1 MTEETKSKPILCLDF
16 DGVLHNYTTGWRGA
30 KIISDG
36 PVDGAM
42 EFLRDAVELFTIH
55 IYSSRS
61 NLEGGI
67 SSMKNWLEICLLEK
81 FGNQLAYLIFDPI
94 VFPTSK
100 PPAFVTID
108 DRAITFTGT
117 FPNVDE
123 LLQFKPWNKT

>member
-16 DGVLHNYTTGWRGA
+16 DGVLHNYTSGWRGA
-30 KIISDG
+30 KIIPDG

-42 EFLRDAVELFTIH
+42 EFLRDAVEIFTIH

-61 NLEGGI
+61 ILEGGI
-67 SSMKNWLEICLLEK
+67 NSMQNWLEICLLEK
-81 FGNQLAYLIFDPI
+81 FGNQLAYPIFDPI

-123 LLQFKPWNKT
+123 LLQFKPWNK